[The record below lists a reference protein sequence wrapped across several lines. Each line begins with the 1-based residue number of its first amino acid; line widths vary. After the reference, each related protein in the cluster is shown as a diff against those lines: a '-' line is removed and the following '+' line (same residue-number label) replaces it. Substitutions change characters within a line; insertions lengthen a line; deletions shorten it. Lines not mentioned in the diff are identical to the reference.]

1 MKQAIHISD
10 LKSFIE
16 CRRKWDWSS
25 LMRQGLERVAPYA
38 PFFTGRAVHWCLQQY
53 YETQL
58 SPSGVL
64 DRFIDKETEAMKEA
78 GELWSKEQEV
88 VDEQIEL
95 LRGMLAHYELWA
107 PRQKGHFADENLNFI
122 SLETEFSVPLRNPI
136 TKRASPKVF
145 LEGRF
150 DGLVQRKDNG
160 SFWLWETKT
169 ARSIDVL
176 AESLFNDFQAGA
188 YLIAAQELFGVQVSG
203 VLYNILRKKIPTRP
217 RVLQSGML
225 SVAQNIDTTAEVYMQ
240 AIRENHPEWFPPEDA
255 PLGSVPDSDSIMAA
269 YGDTLQRLMNEG
281 KPYFA
286 RLPVRRTQTELG
298 NLADEIHYI
307 ALQMANPKSRITAN
321 GAALFNVCTRCQFRA
336 PCLAMNAGAD
346 YEYILGSEYRP
357 RRRWDSLM
365 AMEGD
370 TSEANGSYEHQAA

>member
-1 MKQAIHISD
+1 
-10 LKSFIE
+10 
-16 CRRKWDWSS
+16 
-25 LMRQGLERVAPYA
+25 MRQGLERVAPYA

-53 YETQL
+53 YEAQL

-64 DRFIDKETEAMKEA
+64 DRFIDKEVEAMAEA
-78 GELWSKEQEV
+78 GELWDKEQEV
-88 VDEQIEL
+88 LTEQIEL

-107 PRQKGHFADENLNFI
+107 PRQEGHFSDANLNFI
-122 SLETEFSVPLRNPI
+122 SLETEFSVPLRNPLSG
-136 TKRASPKVF
+136 RASPRVF

-150 DGLVQRKDNG
+150 DGLVQRRDNG
-160 SFWLWETKT
+160 TFWLWETKT
-169 ARSIDVL
+169 ARSIDML

-188 YLIAAQELFGVQVSG
+188 YLIAAQELFGVKVAG
-203 VLYNILRKKIPTRP
+203 VLYNILRKKIPTEP

-225 SVAQNIDTTAEVYMQ
+225 SVASNIDTTPEVYMQ
-240 AIRENHPEWFPPEDA
+240 AIRRNHPDWFPPEDA
-255 PLGSVPDSDSIMAA
+255 PLGTAPDAESIMGA
-269 YGDTLQRLMNEG
+269 YGATLERLQLDG

-286 RLPVRRTQTELG
+286 RLPVRRTQMELG
-298 NLADEIHYI
+298 NLAGEIHHI
-307 ALQMANPKSRITAN
+307 ALQMANPNSRITAQ

-346 YEYILGSEYRP
+346 YQYILSSEYRP

-370 TSEANGSYEHQAA
+370 TNGSTPIEAPI